1 MKTAV
6 VCYSLVLVALAI
18 ISPTVCYPQAN
29 ARELFM
35 PQTGELESTWEVM
48 EQQDDLKQYDVEDQQ
63 HIMMD
68 DVHEPENNQNE
79 GLVQATTCCLTTLY
93 VMGFTSG
100 KTHAGSDHSPFI
112 EIGLFNGQKKT
123 VRFPD
128 NPGNDMVGNKGDLWV
143 IPFSNFGFKC
153 CVKKGNIE
161 SVVVKQGGNDGWNI
175 QSIVTMVSKSDSEK
189 QLLTSDTGVYRWI
202 DGNGQIDQK
211 QFQLTKLDC

>member
-1 MKTAV
+1 MNRRIIKTKALFKV
-6 VCYSLVLVALAI
+6 LVLSTSMVHSL
-18 ISPTVCYPQAN
+18 CQL
-29 ARELFM
+29 LFSM
-35 PQTGELESTWEVM
+35 FSTIFCM
-48 EQQDDLKQYDVEDQQ
+48 LKLDVNVNVFLL
-63 HIMMD
+63 I
-68 DVHEPENNQNE
+68 
-79 GLVQATTCCLTTLY
+79 ATTCCLTTLY